1 MKGID
6 MNTKDNYSR
15 AGRASAKVFSYII
28 DRADKINQILKD
40 KQYKRYLDQD
50 YFEKE
55 DKDSFDDSKDLIY
68 EDIFDK
74 NYKDH
79 YAELLGQQKVK
90 YFKYIKSCAF
100 NKKFIRE
107 DKKDISPNKK
117 YNKINITKDN
127 KNKDKKYIQLDN
139 SPNRNYLYRKLAYS
153 QSFEKMLGRY
163 DKEEKKKIIEK
174 KLAPFRKKR
183 CKKEEKKK
191 NQKPDLD
198 KKEDK
203 EEEKEEK
210 EEKEEEDEKD
220 KSHKKQVVNNPS
232 SLNMDTMLER
242 GNLPKHHDV
251 RIRTTKGIEFK
262 NQSPLFF
269 RQLSSLSV
277 LNDKKRLSFN
287 NNRLFSSLNTTHKNN
302 LLINENKKFFDE
314 KINPISKRMFSGLSS
329 AKDIKKIKD
338 ISFTSNIFL
347 DKSPKKELIF
357 TPEFRSMKRNFS
369 SSDFNNTRKNINPD
383 KNFSYT
389 FNSKSKTNI
398 NFHENKTRNRH
409 FKLISPKNQ
418 THNSA
423 VSFKKM
429 LSRDYVNRIQIN
441 AKIGS
446 GMPLTPNYSYVF
458 PKVVMSV
465 KYSTKSNYNRKPQFR
480 EICGINVEEKKK
492 EGISQKINFSK
503 MFGRG
508 NINHEFPVFMDY
520 INSRN
525 AFDFVTVKSL
535 KMNHSSKRRFN
546 NPTSSFN
553 NKKSFNINISN
564 NNINIMRDS
573 VKNIKEMKEKENRIR
588 LYNKNIKNIFK
599 KVDYDDI
606 IDKNDI
612 TEDMFDVKKNP
623 ELIKTINSSYKNLM
637 NDYYKLNLD
646 YLDKNFGKKKIDGIT
661 FQEIKSKNKIGSKNY
676 NNPYKIEES
685 EIKK

>member
-1 MKGID
+1 MKGIE

-28 DRADKINQILKD
+28 DRSDKINQILKD

-55 DKDSFDDSKDLIY
+55 DKDSFDDSKDLIF

-107 DKKDISPNKK
+107 DKKDISLNKR
-117 YNKINITKDN
+117 YTKINLSKDN
-127 KNKDKKYIQLDN
+127 KDKDKKYIQIDN
-139 SPNRNYLYRKLAYS
+139 NPNSNYLYKKITYS
-153 QSFEKMLGRY
+153 QSFEKMIGRY
-163 DKEEKKKIIEK
+163 DKIEKKKCIEK
-174 KLAPFRKKR
+174 KLEKFRKKK
-183 CKKEEKKK
+183 CPKEIKKKKEKA
-191 NQKPDLD
+191 DLD

-203 EEEKEEK
+203 EEEKEKEK
-210 EEKEEEDEKD
+210 EDEKD
-220 KSHKKQVVNNPS
+220 EKDKIQKKQIVNNPS

-251 RIRTTKGIEFK
+251 RLRTTKGIEAK
-262 NQSPLFF
+262 NQSPIFF

-277 LNDKKRLSFN
+277 LNDKKRFSFN
-287 NNRLFSSLNTTHKNN
+287 NNRLFSSLNVNHKNN
-302 LLINENKKFFDE
+302 LLINDNKKFFDE
-314 KINPISKRMFSGLSS
+314 KVNPISKRMFSGLSS
-329 AKDIKKIKD
+329 AKDIKNSKD
-338 ISFTSNIFL
+338 ISFTSNIFI

-357 TPEFRSMKRNFS
+357 TPEFKSMKRNFS
-369 SSDFNNTRKNINPD
+369 SSDFNITRKNINPD
-383 KNFSYT
+383 KTLSYT

-398 NFHENKTRNRH
+398 NFHVNKTRNKH
-409 FKLISPKNQ
+409 LLLNSPKNQ
-418 THNSA
+418 MHNSA

-429 LSRDYVNRIQIN
+429 LSREYVNRIQLN
-441 AKIGS
+441 DKIGA

-465 KYSTKSNYNRKPQFR
+465 KYSTKSNFNRKPQFR

-508 NINHEFPVFMDY
+508 NINHEFPIFMDN

-564 NNINIMRDS
+564 NSLNIMRDS

-588 LYNKNIKNIFK
+588 LYNNNIKNIFK
-599 KVDYDDI
+599 KVVYDDI

-612 TEDMFDVKKNP
+612 TEDIFDVKKNP

-661 FQEIKSKNKIGSKNY
+661 FQEIKSQNKINGKNF
-676 NNPYKIEES
+676 NNPYRIDES

>member
-1 MKGID
+1 

-28 DRADKINQILKD
+28 DRSDKINQILKD

-55 DKDSFDDSKDLIY
+55 DKDSFDDSKDLIF

-107 DKKDISPNKK
+107 DKKDISLNKR
-117 YNKINITKDN
+117 YTKINLSKDN
-127 KNKDKKYIQLDN
+127 KDKDKKYIQIDN
-139 SPNRNYLYRKLAYS
+139 NPNSNYLYKKITYS
-153 QSFEKMLGRY
+153 QSFEKMIGRY
-163 DKEEKKKIIEK
+163 DKIEKKKCIEK
-174 KLAPFRKKR
+174 KLEKFRKKK
-183 CKKEEKKK
+183 CPKEIKKKKEKT
-191 NQKPDLD
+191 DLD

-203 EEEKEEK
+203 EEEKEKEK
-210 EEKEEEDEKD
+210 EDEKD
-220 KSHKKQVVNNPS
+220 EKDKIQKKQIVNNPS

-251 RIRTTKGIEFK
+251 RLRTTKGIEAK
-262 NQSPLFF
+262 NQSPIFF

-277 LNDKKRLSFN
+277 LNDKKRFSFN
-287 NNRLFSSLNTTHKNN
+287 NNRLFSSLNVNHKNN
-302 LLINENKKFFDE
+302 LLINDNKKFFDE
-314 KINPISKRMFSGLSS
+314 KVNPISKRMFSGLSS
-329 AKDIKKIKD
+329 AKDIKNSKD
-338 ISFTSNIFL
+338 ISFTSNIFI

-357 TPEFRSMKRNFS
+357 TPEFKSMKRNFS
-369 SSDFNNTRKNINPD
+369 SSDFNITRKNINPD
-383 KNFSYT
+383 KTLSYT

-398 NFHENKTRNRH
+398 NFHVNKTRNKH
-409 FKLISPKNQ
+409 LLLNSPKNQ
-418 THNSA
+418 MHNSA

-429 LSRDYVNRIQIN
+429 LSRDYVNRIQLN
-441 AKIGS
+441 DKIGA

-465 KYSTKSNYNRKPQFR
+465 KYSTKSNFNRKPQFR

-508 NINHEFPVFMDY
+508 NINHEFPIFMDN

-535 KMNHSSKRRFN
+535 KMNHSSKRKFN

-564 NNINIMRDS
+564 NSLNIMRDS

-588 LYNKNIKNIFK
+588 LYNNNIKNIFK
-599 KVDYDDI
+599 KVVYDDI

-612 TEDMFDVKKNP
+612 TKDIFDVKKNP

-661 FQEIKSKNKIGSKNY
+661 FQEIKNKNNINGKNF
-676 NNPYKIEES
+676 NNPYKIDES

>member
-1 MKGID
+1 

-28 DRADKINQILKD
+28 DRSDKINQILKD

-55 DKDSFDDSKDLIY
+55 DKDSFDDSKDLIF

-107 DKKDISPNKK
+107 DKKDISLNKR
-117 YNKINITKDN
+117 YTKINFSKDN
-127 KNKDKKYIQLDN
+127 KDKDKKYIQIDN
-139 SPNRNYLYRKLAYS
+139 NPNSNYLYKKITYS
-153 QSFEKMLGRY
+153 QSFEKMIGRY
-163 DKEEKKKIIEK
+163 DKIEKKKCIEK
-174 KLAPFRKKR
+174 KLEKFRKKK
-183 CKKEEKKK
+183 CPKEIKKKKEKA
-191 NQKPDLD
+191 DLD

-203 EEEKEEK
+203 EEEKEKEK
-210 EEKEEEDEKD
+210 EDEKD
-220 KSHKKQVVNNPS
+220 EKDKLQKKQIANNPS

-251 RIRTTKGIEFK
+251 RLRTTKGIEAK
-262 NQSPLFF
+262 NQSPIFF
-269 RQLSSLSV
+269 RQLSSISV
-277 LNDKKRLSFN
+277 LNDKKRFSFN
-287 NNRLFSSLNTTHKNN
+287 NNRLFSSLNVNHKNN
-302 LLINENKKFFDE
+302 LLINDNKKFFDE
-314 KINPISKRMFSGLSS
+314 KVNPISKRMFSGLSS
-329 AKDIKKIKD
+329 AKDIKNSKN
-338 ISFTSNIFL
+338 ISFTSNIFI

-357 TPEFRSMKRNFS
+357 TPEFKSMKRNFS

-383 KNFSYT
+383 KTLSYI

-398 NFHENKTRNRH
+398 NFHVNKTRNKH
-409 FKLISPKNQ
+409 LLLNSPKNQ
-418 THNSA
+418 MHNSA

-429 LSRDYVNRIQIN
+429 LSREYVNRIQLN
-441 AKIGS
+441 DKIGA

-465 KYSTKSNYNRKPQFR
+465 KYSTKSNFNRKPQFR

-508 NINHEFPVFMDY
+508 NINHEFPIFMDN

-564 NNINIMRDS
+564 NSLNIMRDS

-588 LYNKNIKNIFK
+588 LYNNNIKNIFK
-599 KVDYDDI
+599 KVVYDDI

-612 TEDMFDVKKNP
+612 TEDIFDVKKNP

-661 FQEIKSKNKIGSKNY
+661 FQEIKSQNKINGKNF
-676 NNPYKIEES
+676 NNPYKIDEG